1 MCGFVFWGFFSVSF
15 FKAIPSWEPHSKLNT
30 SQIKFV
36 TRPPPSRVSSHPV
49 LAHSIAAFPRHSN
62 LVSFL
67 CATLTPAQEGP
78 RPPSEVT
85 LPPRLHVRPSR
96 PGGCLG
102 SEPHRLPCRR
112 RSWPRTGP
120 LGPCHPPP
128 LPRLTIIY
136 PLLGKNHPSKNR
148 DLLYFKAP
156 DPV

>member
-1 MCGFVFWGFFSVSF
+1 MGGFFLFLFLRQSPAGNPTPNSTHP
-15 FKAIPSWEPHSKLNT
+15 KSNSLL
-30 SQIKFV
+30 
-36 TRPPPSRVSSHPV
+36 PPPHPVSRVSSHPV

-67 CATLTPAQEGP
+67 RATLTPAQEGP

-85 LPPRLHVRPSR
+85 LPPPRLHVRPSR

-136 PLLGKNHPSKNR
+136 PLLDKNHLSKNR